1 MEGFLTI
8 GYCFHHC
15 FQEILWEDKAL
26 TEGHKVM
33 MKDPNSLP
41 LGKTLAR
48 VGIPLATL
56 FQFANIL
63 MHSTWG
69 SHRSLR
75 Q

>member
-15 FQEILWEDKAL
+15 FQENLWGGQGFDRG
-26 TEGHKVM
+26 TQSHDGG
-33 MKDPNSLP
+33 DPHSFP
-41 LGKTLAR
+41 LGETLAR

-56 FQFANIL
+56 FQLANIL

-69 SHRSLR
+69 IVTGH
-75 Q
+75 

>member
-15 FQEILWEDKAL
+15 FQEILWGDKAL
-26 TEGHKVM
+26 IEGHKVM
-33 MKDPNSLP
+33 MGDPHSLP